1 MEPQLTRRDL
11 IKTAGIAAAG
21 LAISGSLPSYAS
33 AVADRLPRAPRRVL
47 RVAHL
52 TDMHIQPERKAGDGM
67 ATCWRHLAGQPDK
80 PDLVLTGG
88 DTVMDSFDAD
98 EARTRTQWDLWS
110 RVRRDECGFQVESA
124 LGNHDVWG
132 WNRKKARTTGEEA
145 RYGKKWACEM
155 FGLDRPYRS
164 FDRAGWH
171 FVILDSVYPDGDG
184 YTGRLDDEQF
194 AWLESDLKAV
204 PAATPVLVLSHIPIL
219 SASVLMEWAKVVD
232 GEWRSPGSLMHTDA
246 HRFRDLFLAHR
257 NVKVCIS
264 GHLHLVERAEYNG
277 VTYLC
282 NGAVC
287 GAWWKGRH
295 RECDNGYAMM
305 NLNDDGSFESE
316 YITYGWQAQP

>member
-1 MEPQLTRRDL
+1 MNTALNRRDA
-11 IKTAGIAAAG
+11 IRTAGLAAAG
-21 LAISGSLPSYAS
+21 LAVWGGLPAA
-33 AVADRLPRAPRRVL
+33 AVAAPARSARRVL
-47 RVAHL
+47 RIAHL

-67 ATCWRHLAGQPDK
+67 AACWRHVAGLADK

-98 EARTRTQWDLWS
+98 EARTRTQWDLWNK
-110 RVRRDECGFQVESA
+110 VRKDECGFEVVSA

-132 WNRKKARTTGEEA
+132 WNKKKARTKGDEA

-155 FGLDRPYRS
+155 FGIERPYRS

-171 FVILDSVYPDGDG
+171 FVLLDSVYPDGDG

-194 AWLESDLKAV
+194 AWLESDLAAV
-204 PAATPVLVLSHIPIL
+204 APATPVLILSHIPIL
-219 SASVLMEWAKVVD
+219 SASVLMESAKVVD

-246 HRFRDLFLAHR
+246 HRFRDLFLKHR
-257 NVKVCIS
+257 NVKVCLS
-264 GHLHLVERAEYNG
+264 GHLHLVERTEYNG

-282 NGAVC
+282 NGAVS
-287 GAWWKGRH
+287 GGWWKGPH
-295 RECDNGYAMM
+295 HECQNGYAVL

-316 YITYGWQAQP
+316 YLVYGWQPQA

>member
-1 MEPQLTRRDL
+1 
-11 IKTAGIAAAG
+11 
-21 LAISGSLPSYAS
+21 
-33 AVADRLPRAPRRVL
+33 
-47 RVAHL
+47 
-52 TDMHIQPERKAGDGM
+52 
-67 ATCWRHLAGQPDK
+67 
-80 PDLVLTGG
+80 
-88 DTVMDSFDAD
+88 
-98 EARTRTQWDLWS
+98 RTRTQWDLWS

-155 FGLDRPYRS
+155 FGLERPYRS

-219 SASVLMEWAKVVD
+219 SASVLMESAKVVD

-264 GHLHLVERAEYNG
+264 GHLHLVERTEYNG

-282 NGAVC
+282 NGAVS

-295 RECDNGYAMM
+295 RECDNGYAML